1 MRSILID
8 KMELNDRAKS
18 ASRELGDALNAALES
33 SIRVRDAIDR
43 LREIG
48 FEPNLTLRLE
58 LSRTRPASS
67 DDGGFELELSDEDLR
82 TLQRMKILFE

>member
-1 MRSILID
+1 
-8 KMELNDRAKS
+8 MELNDKAKS

-43 LREIG
+43 LRDLG

-58 LSRTRPASS
+58 LSRTSS
-67 DDGGFELELSDEDLR
+67 AVPDDAGFELELSDEDRR
-82 TLQRMKILFE
+82 TLQRMKILF